1 MGEAA
6 EVGGLHLTPAQ
17 DGDVDAVLARH
28 GLGAR
33 VRRRADVPVAGAGG
47 IDNDVQLQATGLFT
61 EGRLGQGRATDVAEA
76 DEEDAVGHDIK

>member
-6 EVGGLHLTPAQ
+6 EVCGLHLTPAQ

-33 VRRRADVPVAGAGG
+33 VGRSADVPIAGAGG
-47 IDNDVQLQATGLFT
+47 IDDHVQIQATGLFA
-61 EGRLGQGRATDVAEA
+61 EGCLGQGRATDVAEA